1 MHFLNPENRIY
12 YVDMQKSIDAHGQA
26 QAKTSRLLAE
36 AAQKDYYAEA
46 LAKEVAALEG
56 LDESR
61 IIVRQETVWV
71 GKEQSDG
78 TYKIQTSAAA
88 GSAQKPSSVPVNLTE
103 EERKLL
109 AYDTVKKEVVPVLSE
124 KLGLAQDYG
133 AVIARHFGFDFS
145 RTTDLYIKYF
155 KSTTL
160 GGDVPKQSAS
170 DSSESNNTNQTRIAP
185 RPPVVI
191 TTVT

>member
-12 YVDMQKSIDAHGQA
+12 YVDMQKAIDAHGQA

-88 GSAQKPSSVPVNLTE
+88 GSAQKPSSVPANLTE

-109 AYDTVKKEVVPVLSE
+109 AYDTVKKEVVQSS
-124 KLGLAQDYG
+124 
-133 AVIARHFGFDFS
+133 ARSWDS
-145 RTTDLYIKYF
+145 PRTTAQSSRGTSA
-155 KSTTL
+155 STTR
-160 GGDVPKQSAS
+160 GTPTS
-170 DSSESNNTNQTRIAP
+170 T
-185 RPPVVI
+185 
-191 TTVT
+191 